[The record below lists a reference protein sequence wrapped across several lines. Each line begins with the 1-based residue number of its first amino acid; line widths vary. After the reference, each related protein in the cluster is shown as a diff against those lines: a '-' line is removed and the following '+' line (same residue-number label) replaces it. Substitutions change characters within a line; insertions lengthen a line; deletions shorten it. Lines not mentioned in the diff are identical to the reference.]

1 CFQHRERPTDCCS
14 EERPEARA
22 GTRTAGWPHEDAEA
36 SGRFGRSGDG
46 CRGVDAHDAGS
57 IALAVLVDTNV
68 LVDIA
73 VRDPV
78 WLTWSRSMLARVA
91 SREPLTINPI
101 IYAEFSVRYDD
112 IDEVDYLLPE
122 REFRRESLPW
132 TAAFAAGAAFRVYRK
147 GGGVRD
153 RVLPDFLIGAHAA

>member
-1 CFQHRERPTDCCS
+1 M
-14 EERPEARA
+14 
-22 GTRTAGWPHEDAEA
+22 
-36 SGRFGRSGDG
+36 
-46 CRGVDAHDAGS
+46 
-57 IALAVLVDTNV
+57 AVLVDTNV

-73 VRDPV
+73 VRDPA

-153 RVLPDFLIGAHAA
+153 RVLPDFLIGAHAAIRGYAILTRDPKGYRSYFPDVPLITPETHPLNP